1 MLNFKPYVMVIMA
14 FASTTVFSGTMGP
27 ACTPGI
33 ASVPCEK
40 SAWNFGAEALYLQAS
55 LGTYIFPDYTTI
67 ANNVQEFQNVGNLWG
82 WGFMIDGSYH
92 FNTGNDLN
100 VNWYHLKSSTT
111 LNQNGEYSSVG
122 SSDLFTGA
130 LSYSPKT
137 TWDAVNMEF
146 GQKVDYTRALRIRYH
161 GGFEFAHIDYQRN
174 SQYFRVTTPTTSM
187 RTISYNGFGP
197 RAGFDGSYAFENGLS
212 LNVGTAIGAYAGTTH
227 FHYIST
233 GVFANGQILGG
244 RNGSL
249 MRVVPEIEARAG
261 ACYTKSFVYGDLS
274 LDAGWMWVNYFNP
287 IMQADDDKLHSS
299 DFSVQGPYVGLK
311 WLA

>member
-1 MLNFKPYVMVIMA
+1 MVIMA

-137 TWDAVNMEF
+137 TWDAVNMEL
-146 GQKVDYTRALRIRYH
+146 GQHVDYSPNVSVRYH
-161 GGFEFAHIDYQRN
+161 GGAEYVHINVQRN
-174 SQYFRVTTPTTSM
+174 GLFSNPMGSSN
-187 RTISYNGFGP
+187 RTLSYNGFGP
-197 RAGFDGSYAFENGLS
+197 RVGVDAFYDLNNGLTLFAKS
-212 LNVGTAIGAYAGTTH
+212 ALGLYAGTTTFNSLH
-227 FHYIST
+227 SYTNSSINS
-233 GVFANGQILGG
+233 G
-244 RNGSL
+244 RKGSAL
-249 MRVVPEIEARAG
+249 IVVPSLEAKLG
-261 ACYTKSFVYGDLS
+261 ASYHHALAQGDLS
-274 LDAGWMWVNYFNP
+274 LDAGWMMINYFGALMNATP
-287 IMQADDDKLHSS
+287 GLVHS
-299 DFSVQGPYVGLK
+299 DNFAEQGPFVGLK
-311 WLA
+311 WVGNIV